1 MNRCGWVKMTNP
13 LYVAYHDEEWG
24 IPLHKERELF
34 ELLCLETYQAGLSW
48 EMILN
53 KRKAFKE
60 VFHNYD
66 IVKVAAMSD
75 DELEEI
81 LQNPAVV
88 RNRLKIYATRNN
100 AQAFISIQENEG
112 SFDRYIWSFVEDVPI
127 TNQVLNYNEV
137 PSKTPLSEKIS
148 KDLKKK
154 GFKFVGPVAVYSFLQ
169 AAGLVNDHECDCD
182 FNPKKSSK
190 SIS

>member
-66 IVKVAAMSD
+66 IIKVAAMSG

>member
-100 AQAFISIQENEG
+100 AQAFISIQEYEG

-169 AAGLVNDHECDCD
+169 AGGLVNDHECDCD